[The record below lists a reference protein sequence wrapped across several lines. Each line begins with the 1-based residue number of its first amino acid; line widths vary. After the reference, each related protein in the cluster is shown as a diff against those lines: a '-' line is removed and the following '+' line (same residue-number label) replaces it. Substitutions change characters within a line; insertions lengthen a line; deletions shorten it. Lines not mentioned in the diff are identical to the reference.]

1 MNGYL
6 NNETLMHSTRYCYT
20 IRSYDNPKND
30 GQKLKNSLKGSGNWH
45 LYGCSLIRRRIFK
58 NYKYTK
64 CSNTLRSGI
73 DAKNYLS
80 YYKEI

>member
-30 GQKLKNSLKGSGNWH
+30 GQKLKNSLEGSGNWH
-45 LYGCSLIRRRIFK
+45 LYGCSLIHRRIFK
-58 NYKYTK
+58 NYIKRSK
-64 CSNTLRSGI
+64 NTLCSDI